1 MSHPALT
8 QLRALRYFT
17 EIPALEPQLLDWLLL
32 EDSMTK
38 RFEQQGKTV
47 SVTMIREGFVEQN
60 EIPEELPL
68 LPKESRY
75 WLREILLCADGEP
88 WLAGRTVVP
97 VSTLSGPELALQ
109 KLGKTPLGRY
119 LFTSSTLTRDFIEIG
134 RDAGL
139 WGRRSR
145 LRLSGKPLLL
155 TELFLPGVTVVLRGK
170 NMEWSLTQNKL
181 LAFHR
186 LMRTDKPIGALL
198 LLWPTLW
205 ALWVA
210 TPGVPQLWI
219 LAVFVAGVWLMR
231 AAGCV
236 VNDYADRKFDG
247 HVKRTANRPL
257 PSGAVTEKEARTLFV
272 VLVLISFLLVLTLNT
287 MTILL
292 SIAALALAWV
302 YPFMKRYT
310 HLPQVVLGA
319 AFGWSIPM
327 AFAAV
332 SESVPLSCWLMF
344 LANILWAVAYD
355 TQYAMVDRDDD
366 VKIGIKSTAILFG
379 QYDKLII
386 GILQIGVLA
395 LMAIIGEL
403 NGLGW
408 GYYWS
413 ILVAGALF
421 VYQQKLIAN
430 REREAC
436 FKAFMN
442 NNYVGLVLFL
452 GLAMSYWHF

>member
-1 MSHPALT
+1 
-8 QLRALRYFT
+8 
-17 EIPALEPQLLDWLLL
+17 
-32 EDSMTK
+32 
-38 RFEQQGKTV
+38 
-47 SVTMIREGFVEQN
+47 
-60 EIPEELPL
+60 
-68 LPKESRY
+68 
-75 WLREILLCADGEP
+75 
-88 WLAGRTVVP
+88 
-97 VSTLSGPELALQ
+97 
-109 KLGKTPLGRY
+109 
-119 LFTSSTLTRDFIEIG
+119 
-134 RDAGL
+134 
-139 WGRRSR
+139 
-145 LRLSGKPLLL
+145 
-155 TELFLPGVTVVLRGK
+155 
-170 NMEWSLTQNKL
+170 MERSLTQNKL
-181 LAFHR
+181 LAYHR

-210 TPGVPQLWI
+210 TPGLPPLWI

-257 PSGAVTEKEARTLFV
+257 PSGDVTEKEARTLFV
-272 VLVLISFLLVLTLNT
+272 VLILLSFLLVLTLNT

-292 SIAALALAWV
+292 SVAALALAWV

-366 VKIGIKSTAILFG
+366 LKIGIKSTAILFG
-379 QYDKLII
+379 RQDKLII
-386 GILQIGVLA
+386 GILQIAVLA
-395 LMAIIGEL
+395 LMVAIGYLNQL
-403 NGLGW
+403 NGAFYGA
-408 GYYWS
+408 
-413 ILVAGALF
+413 VAAAGVLF
-421 VYQQKLIAN
+421 IYQQKLIAN

-436 FKAFMN
+436 FKAFLN
-442 NNYVGLVLFL
+442 NNYVGLVLFV
-452 GLAMSYWHF
+452 GLAISYWA

>member
-1 MSHPALT
+1 
-8 QLRALRYFT
+8 
-17 EIPALEPQLLDWLLL
+17 
-32 EDSMTK
+32 
-38 RFEQQGKTV
+38 
-47 SVTMIREGFVEQN
+47 
-60 EIPEELPL
+60 
-68 LPKESRY
+68 
-75 WLREILLCADGEP
+75 
-88 WLAGRTVVP
+88 
-97 VSTLSGPELALQ
+97 
-109 KLGKTPLGRY
+109 
-119 LFTSSTLTRDFIEIG
+119 
-134 RDAGL
+134 
-139 WGRRSR
+139 
-145 LRLSGKPLLL
+145 
-155 TELFLPGVTVVLRGK
+155 
-170 NMEWSLTQNKL
+170 MEWSLTPTKL

-210 TPGVPQLWI
+210 TPGVPPLWI
-219 LAVFVAGVWLMR
+219 LLVFVAGVWLMR

-257 PSGAVTEKEARTLFV
+257 PSGAVTENEARGLFII
-272 VLVLISFLLVLTLNT
+272 LVLLAFALVLTLNL

-292 SIAALALAWV
+292 SVAALGLAWI

-332 SESVPLSCWLMF
+332 SESVPLSCWIMF
-344 LANILWAVAYD
+344 FANILWAVAYD
-355 TQYAMVDRDDD
+355 TEYAMVDRDDD

-379 QYDKLII
+379 HHDKLII
-386 GILQIGVLA
+386 GILQVLV
-395 LMAIIGEL
+395 MAMMAAVGWL

-408 GYYWS
+408 IYYATV
-413 ILVAGALF
+413 LVAGALF
-421 VYQQKLIAN
+421 VYQQVLIAG
-430 REREAC
+430 RERDAC
-436 FKAFMN
+436 FKAFLN

-452 GLAMSYWHF
+452 GLAVSYLHV